1 MLGLFFCLCNRNFFF
16 RSIRWSFY
24 TPRYRILP
32 WCNFWEHILISLA
45 VNVPFSCSWLQM
57 FYSYRALL
65 TIKLDDKTNKVCSRG
80 GGTDRLVARLLL
92 EVFCQCALKILIFYL
107 IMPYLKCPEFLP
119 WRNGTASFPAAFL
132 CRGRRNTKP
141 TLECKGV
148 TFLQSCLQNPG
159 ACSLICLNK
168 IQYSCAQSKNIFP
181 CDPPVLVLAVC
192 LQ

>member
-1 MLGLFFCLCNRNFFF
+1 
-16 RSIRWSFY
+16 
-24 TPRYRILP
+24 
-32 WCNFWEHILISLA
+32 
-45 VNVPFSCSWLQM
+45 M

-132 CRGRRNTKP
+132 CRGKEEHKTNTGMQRCDILTNLLAKSRSLFSHLSQQDPVLMCSVKEHISLWP
-141 TLECKGV
+141 TC
-148 TFLQSCLQNPG
+148 SG
-159 ACSLICLNK
+159 ACSVSSVEENISLLPAEVVPKYHLSTVLSLFLFFFVMQPSNSS
-168 IQYSCAQSKNIFP
+168 SCWPTETSPGYIHF
-181 CDPPVLVLAVC
+181 V
-192 LQ
+192 